1 MKNIRKV
8 TRPLLFIILSSL
20 LAGVLLFFFI
30 STPDAEEELPH
41 ETAPLPG
48 ESPLNGET
56 GSAPAYKNETV
67 YVMLNPDGRVVDQRI
82 VNRIY
87 RSKDEEA
94 GMVKDYG
101 EYLDISN
108 MTSETAPVVQ
118 DNIILWDSGL
128 LQEGDIYY
136 EGSTDKSLPVD
147 FKIEYY
153 LDGEKI
159 EASALTGKS
168 GDLRIIITMKNN
180 LEIHDAVSYRNYYGG
195 TAHRNDVNYVP
206 LLVQGTYT
214 ADLNRF
220 SDIEATDGA
229 GIITG
234 QNVNISFMAF
244 PYPEA
249 EIVLSMHGED
259 IELSPI
265 MLIILPQLPPI
276 PDIDMEDDLLEM
288 LDGIIAIEE
297 GLAAIYE
304 GVDEIYGGLDQFRNK
319 SNEMLS
325 EIEPLLSIIE
335 ELPGFLDEYLRGN
348 EELLS
353 QVEKLLEYIKNL
365 PGGTPEMPG
374 IPEELPE
381 LPDEIPGLPELP
393 EFPGL
398 PDQIPDLPD
407 LSPEQLEQLISYL
420 ETARDFV
427 DQFDDFEQYFS
438 DAEETFEQLAMLPE
452 ALNQLADG
460 QKAIRDGLGEINSRG
475 IMEMKKGL
483 IGGVNESRYGKAKIE
498 LMRSLVDGY
507 RSHADNENNR
517 TSSVQFILQ
526 TENGEQN
533 KTGEKDPGGN
543 NGEQSTPKK
552 AWYINLWTK
561 FLDLFTALS

>member
-8 TRPLLFIILSSL
+8 TGPLIFIILSSL
-20 LAGVLLFFFI
+20 LAGGLLFFFI
-30 STPDAEEELPH
+30 STPGAEEELPH

-48 ESPLNGET
+48 ENPLNGET
-56 GSAPAYKNETV
+56 GSALAYKNETV

-87 RSKDEEA
+87 QSKDEEA

-108 MTSETAPVVQ
+108 MTSETAPLVQ

-136 EGSTDKSLPVD
+136 EGSTEKNLPVD
-147 FKIEYY
+147 FQIEYY

-159 EASALTGKS
+159 EAPALTGKS
-168 GDLRIIITMKNN
+168 GDVRIIITMKNN

-195 TAHRNDVNYVP
+195 IAHRNDVNYVP

-220 SDIEATDGA
+220 SNIEATDGA

-276 PDIDMEDDLLEM
+276 PDIDMEDDLMEM

-297 GLAAIYE
+297 GLTAIYE
-304 GVDEIYGGLDQFRNK
+304 GTDEIYGGLDQFRNK

-335 ELPGFLDEYLRGN
+335 ELPGFVDEYLRGN

-365 PGGTPEMPG
+365 PGGTPEIPG
-374 IPEELPE
+374 MPEELPE
-381 LPDEIPGLPELP
+381 LPEEIPGLPELP

-398 PDQIPDLPD
+398 PDQAPDLPE
-407 LSPEQLEQLISYL
+407 LSPEQLEELIAYL

-483 IGGVNESRYGKAKIE
+483 IGGVNESRYGKAKME
-498 LMRSLVDGY
+498 LMRSLADGY

-517 TSSVQFILQ
+517 TSSVQFIVQ
-526 TENGEQN
+526 TENGAQN

-543 NGEQSTPKK
+543 NSEQSTPKK

-561 FLDLFTALS
+561 FLDLFTAQS